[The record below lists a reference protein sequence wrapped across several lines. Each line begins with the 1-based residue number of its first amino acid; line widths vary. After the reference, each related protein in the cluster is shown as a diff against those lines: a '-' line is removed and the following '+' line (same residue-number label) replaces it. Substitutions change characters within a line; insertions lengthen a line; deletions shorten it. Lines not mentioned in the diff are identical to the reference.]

1 MTNQQVM
8 QLMTDLGLHE
18 GGLENWVY
26 DNAWVQVVNK
36 ALELERERFCSL
48 LRQVHDSISLESNP
62 TIRARPIV

>member
-36 ALELERERFCSL
+36 ALELEREKFCSL
-48 LRQVHDSISLESNP
+48 LRQMHDSISLQSRGELK
-62 TIRARPIV
+62 